1 MKILKRKNE
10 NIKKKKRDLYYK
22 KTSKFVRFLYKFIK
36 WYRMEAEVGPIR
48 AYKYS
53 SVILFLIFLFI
64 FNMIIGIIVLL
75 LSNQYIEC
83 RIPYEYKGQSY
94 TKYSIVRVTPE
105 HCKGIGNLKELKGKL
120 NVHYELQGLQQNH
133 YRFVS
138 SFKKEQLSGQIFLKK
153 EDVSECHPFITFSE
167 GGVNK
172 ILHPCGIFPWNVFSD
187 SYIFYDR
194 EPDEFPFPTPIPIQQ
209 KVEDITIKYY
219 RKFFKNPSAEL
230 INSHKDH
237 VYFWMDEKL
246 QSKSL
251 QENKET
257 NEKLVILPQTLKYD
271 QAGKAIEN
279 SHFINWMIPS
289 ALNYI
294 KRLYAKIDGPLV
306 FPFYIYI
313 ENRLKISD
321 TKIVVISNSTIY
333 PGITLIG
340 FIFIVVSLFAFI
352 LSILYIIR
360 MRKYQ
365 FT

>member
-1 MKILKRKNE
+1 MNILKKKNE
-10 NIKKKKRDLYYK
+10 NSKKKRNLYYK
-22 KTSKFVRFLYKFIK
+22 KSSKFIGFLYKFVK
-36 WYRMEAEVGPIR
+36 WYRMEEAFGPIQ

-53 SVILFLIFLFI
+53 SVIIFLIFLFL
-64 FNMIIGIIVLL
+64 FNLIVGILVLL
-75 LSNQYIEC
+75 ISTQYIEC
-83 RIPYEYKGQSY
+83 RIPYEYKSQSY

-105 HCKGIGNLKELKGKL
+105 HCKGIGSMKELIGTI
-120 NVHYELQGLQQNH
+120 NVHYEIHGLQQNH

-138 SFKKEQLSGQIFLKK
+138 SFKKEQLSGQVFLKK

-187 SYIFYDR
+187 SYIFYDK
-194 EPDEFPFPTPIPIQQ
+194 EPDESPYPSPIPIKQ

-219 RKFFKNPSAEL
+219 RKFFKNPSSDI
-230 INSHKDH
+230 INSNKEK
-237 VYFWMDEKL
+237 VYFWMDEEL

-271 QAGKAIEN
+271 EAGKAIEN

-313 ENRLKISD
+313 ENRLKIND
-321 TKIVVISNSTIY
+321 TKIVVISNSTPY
-333 PGITLIG
+333 PGTTFIG
-340 FIFIVVSLFAFI
+340 FLFIVISLIAFI
-352 LSILYIIR
+352 LSILYLIR